1 MGQALYRKYRPKKL
15 QDIIGQEHITT
26 TLKHSIDSGS
36 LSHAYLLTGPRGVG
50 KTSIAR
56 ILAHEINK
64 LDYDETANHLDII
77 EIDAASNRRI
87 DEIRELRDKVNILP
101 SQVEYK
107 VYIIDEVHML
117 TREAFNALLKTLEEP
132 PKHAIFIL
140 ATTEAHKL
148 PDTIISRTQHFTFKP
163 IDDTDLYNHLKSIAK
178 SENISIDDEAIKLI
192 ASHGDGSFRDSIG
205 LLDQT
210 ATNNTQITIDT
221 VQQML
226 GLAPRE
232 TITQIIDSLKSTDP
246 KELIE
251 KLTDLRE
258 RGVQTGVLSKQ
269 LSEHLRSN
277 IINDAKF
284 RDQKYLRLLEAI
296 INSSGSV
303 NPERQLEIELLDF
316 VISFGQVSEET
327 KPKPAS
333 TEALKQETIKKVEQ
347 KKEGKPAK
355 EQPTSHKQVES
366 QESEEDSPI
375 DNEVFSSSS
384 KNATSEKQP
393 EKISEPKEPNELDIE
408 LDSESWPVI
417 LNAVKQKYNT
427 LYGVLRM
434 ADTSFEENKL
444 VLSFKFPFHK
454 KKIDDSKNKKII
466 SDLIRTKT
474 GQDME
479 IIVQLT
485 NKVETPKPAVVKK
498 SKAISNVSDIFGG
511 AELLES

>member
-1 MGQALYRKYRPKKL
+1 
-15 QDIIGQEHITT
+15 
-26 TLKHSIDSGS
+26 
-36 LSHAYLLTGPRGVG
+36 
-50 KTSIAR
+50 
-56 ILAHEINK
+56 
-64 LDYDETANHLDII
+64 
-77 EIDAASNRRI
+77 
-87 DEIRELRDKVNILP
+87 
-101 SQVEYK
+101 
-107 VYIIDEVHML
+107 IIDEVHML

-163 IDDTDLYNHLKSIAK
+163 IDDTDLYSHLKSIAK

-192 ASHGDGSFRDSIG
+192 ASHGDGSFRDSIS

-210 ATNNTQITIDT
+210 STNNETITTET
-221 VQQML
+221 VQLML
-226 GLAPRE
+226 GLAPRK
-232 TITQIIDSLKSTDP
+232 TISQIIDSLKTTDP

-277 IINDAKF
+277 IINDTKF

-316 VISFGQVSEET
+316 VISFSSPQQKSVT
-327 KPKPAS
+327 KPISDNTSIPKAP
-333 TEALKQETIKKVEQ
+333 KKVEQ
-347 KKEGKPAK
+347 EK
-355 EQPTSHKQVES
+355 EQKKVASSLTKPNPTNIH
-366 QESEEDSPI
+366 
-375 DNEVFSSSS
+375 NT
-384 KNATSEKQP
+384 KNIVLKDQ
-393 EKISEPKEPNELDIE
+393 PKEKTQSKEADETDIQ
-408 LDSESWPVI
+408 LNSESWPVI
-417 LNAVKQKYNT
+417 LTAVKQKYNT

-434 ADTSFEENKL
+434 ADTTFEEDKL
-444 VLSFKFPFHK
+444 ILSFKFPFHK
-454 KKIDDSKNKKII
+454 KKIDDSKNKTII
-466 SDLIRTKT
+466 SDLIKNKT

-485 NKVETPKPAVVKK
+485 NKVETPKPAVVTK